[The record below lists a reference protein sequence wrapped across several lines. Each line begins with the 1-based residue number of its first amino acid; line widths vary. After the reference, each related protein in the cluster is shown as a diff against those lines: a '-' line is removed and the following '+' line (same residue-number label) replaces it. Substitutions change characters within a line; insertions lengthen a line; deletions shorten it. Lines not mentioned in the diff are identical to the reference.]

1 MRIIGGLDVHRRQI
15 TYNYLDLRTG
25 EENLGVIKPA
35 SREDVRSFLAGLGR
49 KRAAFAL
56 EGTTGWRF
64 IAEELRR
71 AGMEVHLA
79 EPAETRDRRGS
90 KRRAKTDR
98 ADARLLRDLLMA
110 GNLPESWI
118 PPDHLADLRTTVRL
132 RKSLTDERSAWLR
145 RMHAQLFHHGL
156 PLPPDLS
163 TSAGRSYLEQASL
176 PAAARQVLD
185 IGCSTIDHLDQQL
198 DAIDSKL
205 MPLARRLPGCQVL
218 CRQWGIGLVLAATIL
233 AELGDTRRFPA
244 LANRFVSP
252 ASTSPSRTPTASAP
266 VATCL
271 DRDHRPCAGPSTR
284 PPEPPGA
291 CPRRTI
297 STTSRQR
304 LDWAPDGLGSLSP
317 GGCCAGSITTSPKLA
332 TPPSPRPHSSRCG
345 AAHRQMICDLL
356 PT

>member
-1 MRIIGGLDVHRRQI
+1 MRIIGGLDIHRRQI

-25 EENLGVIKPA
+25 EEHRGMIKPA
-35 SREDVRSFLAGLGR
+35 SRDEVRSFLAGLGR

-64 IAEELRR
+64 IAEELRS

-118 PPDHLADLRTTVRL
+118 PPNHLADLRTTVRL

-163 TSAGRSYLEQASL
+163 TSDGRRYLEQASL

-198 DAIDSKL
+198 DAVDSKL

-218 CRQWGIGLVLAATIL
+218 CRQWGIGLVLGATIL
-233 AELGDTRRFPA
+233 AELGDTRRF
-244 LANRFVSP
+244 
-252 ASTSPSRTPTASAP
+252 SR
-266 VATCL
+266 
-271 DRDHRPCAGPSTR
+271 
-284 PPEPPGA
+284 
-291 CPRRTI
+291 
-297 STTSRQR
+297 SRQAVRFAGIDVTVEDSDGKRTRGHLSRQGSPTLRWALYEAAGAAWR
-304 LDWAPDGLGSLSP
+304 L
-317 GGCCAGSITTSPKLA
+317 
-332 TPPSPRPHSSRCG
+332 PSPDHEYYVQAKARLGTRRARISVARRMLRRIHHDLAEAG
-345 AAHRQMICDLL
+345 DAAFAEAA
-356 PT
+356 

>member
-233 AELGDTRRFPA
+233 AELGDTRRF
-244 LANRFVSP
+244 
-252 ASTSPSRTPTASAP
+252 SR
-266 VATCL
+266 
-271 DRDHRPCAGPSTR
+271 
-284 PPEPPGA
+284 
-291 CPRRTI
+291 
-297 STTSRQR
+297 SRQSVRFAGIDVTVEDSDGKRTRGHLSRQGSPTLRWALYEAAGAAWR
-304 LDWAPDGLGSLSP
+304 L
-317 GGCCAGSITTSPKLA
+317 
-332 TPPSPRPHSSRCG
+332 PSPDHQYYVQAKARLGTRRARISVARRMLRRIHHDLAEAG
-345 AAHRQMICDLL
+345 DAAFAEAA
-356 PT
+356 